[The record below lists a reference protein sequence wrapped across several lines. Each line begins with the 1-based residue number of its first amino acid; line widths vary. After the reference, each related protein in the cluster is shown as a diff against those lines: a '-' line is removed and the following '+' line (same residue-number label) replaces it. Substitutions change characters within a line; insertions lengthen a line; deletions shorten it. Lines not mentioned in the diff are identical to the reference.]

1 MCGPSCVVAYLVGNI
16 WQRFKE
22 APWRVAIQAG
32 LTPISIGLFGA
43 TAIVITRASAQSW
56 AALAVTVVT
65 AAVTYKLRLNP
76 LWIFAAAAL
85 LGLFGAI

>member
-1 MCGPSCVVAYLVGNI
+1 
-16 WQRFKE
+16 
-22 APWRVAIQAG
+22 
-32 LTPISIGLFGA
+32 
-43 TAIVITRASAQSW
+43 VITRASAQNW
-56 AALAVTVVT
+56 VALAVTVVT